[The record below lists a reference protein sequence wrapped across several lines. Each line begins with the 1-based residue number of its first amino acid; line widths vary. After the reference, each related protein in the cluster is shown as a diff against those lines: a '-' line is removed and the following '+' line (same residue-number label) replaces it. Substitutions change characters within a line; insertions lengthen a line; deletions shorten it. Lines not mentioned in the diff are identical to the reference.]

1 MGYRSE
7 ICAGVPIKDKDKA
20 LAIIDEWDAIGTGM
34 LDRFWD
40 KNPDGSTKDPV
51 KYFYMQADYWKWYD
65 TFEDVSAFE
74 EFILADDK
82 RFLTCLGEDGEHHTN
97 YGDSTMHD
105 IYVVSTLAVE
115 GNIKWQ
121 HKRDNGYIGRLE

>member
-7 ICAGVPIKDKDKA
+7 ICAGVPIEDRDKA

-40 KNPDGSTKDPV
+40 KNPDGSSKDPV
-51 KYFYMQADYWKWYD
+51 EYFYMQADYWKWYD
-65 TFEDVSAFE
+65 TFEDVAAFE
-74 EFILADDK
+74 EFILDNDN
-82 RFLTCLGEDGEHHTN
+82 RFLTCL
-97 YGDSTMHD
+97 
-105 IYVVSTLAVE
+105 VSTLALE

-121 HKRDNGYIGRLE
+121 HKRDNKRWNKI